1 MQYKK
6 GQKNYV
12 VKQAGAILL
21 TVLLTVGLFF
31 PGCALTGYAA
41 SKDDPGSKRLTG
53 DIPASFY
60 EGATF
65 YQERTDAAANPFTGR
80 VYTHNDRFDNVA
92 IVNGI
97 DISEHNVVTDW
108 NQVKQAGIEYVI
120 LRAAYRGYG
129 SAGTLVED
137 AKYQNYIKGA
147 LAAGLKVG
155 LYIYSQAISVQ
166 EAQQEAD
173 FLYSKIGGYQIDLP
187 LVLDYE
193 FFSESGPTKG
203 RLYDA
208 QLSKEQMTAICNAFC
223 ERITA
228 YGYFPMV
235 YANSSML
242 NNRLNASEISKN
254 YPIWLANYVNKTSY
268 AGEYQMWQYA
278 STGSVPGI
286 TGNVD
291 MNFWYTNDTNQ
302 YICNMMVAP
311 VPDMMYTGDP
321 ITPTVTVT
329 SKTGVLTQGVDYTVS
344 YENNVG
350 VGTATIHIVGI
361 GTYAGTNRNITFQI
375 AENKVNDLKVTKQS
389 KTAVSLKWSAA
400 PGSSRYEV
408 YCAEGINQKPKL
420 VATLDANATT
430 YQHGKRTAGKEYYYT
445 VKAVLSDGVTVLQ
458 SEQVLA
464 RTIESSTRTVI
475 LKKAYSLRKTT
486 ASSKTVVKVP
496 KKGEVRLIADTENK
510 NGTAWYYVRYK
521 KNGKYYYG
529 YMPKSKGTM
538 YRYGKTKKKKV
549 NIRKGAGV
557 NKKLVVVTGKKN
569 SKLTILGEK
578 KAKDKVIWYKVSY
591 KSGKYTYTGYICS
604 DYVKLY

>member
-1 MQYKK
+1 MEYNKGKK
-6 GQKNYV
+6 IIKRTN
-12 VKQAGAILL
+12 AIVLAVMLVLGLL
-21 TVLLTVGLFF
+21 L
-31 PGCALTGYAA
+31 PGVSITASAA

-60 EGATF
+60 EGASF

-80 VYTHNDRFDNVA
+80 VYTHNERFDNVA
-92 IVNGI
+92 VVNGI

-108 NQVKQAGIEYVI
+108 SQVKQAGIEFVI

-137 AKYQNYIKGA
+137 ARYQNYIKGA

-155 LYIYSQAISVQ
+155 LYIYSQAITVQ

-173 FLYSKIGGYQIDLP
+173 FLYSKVGGYQIDLP
-187 LVLDYE
+187 LVMDFE
-193 FFSESGPTKG
+193 FYAESGPTKG

-235 YANSSML
+235 YANPSML
-242 NNRLNASEISKN
+242 NNHLNASEISKN

-286 TGNVD
+286 NGNVD
-291 MNFWYTNDTNQ
+291 MNFWYTNNTSQ
-302 YICNMMVAP
+302 YISNMMVAP
-311 VPDMMYTGDP
+311 VADMMYTGAP
-321 ITPTVTVT
+321 ITPPVTVT
-329 SKTGVLTQGVDYTVS
+329 SKTGVLTEGVDYTVS
-344 YENNVG
+344 YENNVN

-361 GTYAGTNRNITFQI
+361 GAYAGNNRDITFQI
-375 AENKVNDLKVTKQS
+375 VENKVNNLKVTKQA
-389 KTAVSLKWSAA
+389 KTAVSLMWSAV
-400 PGSSRYEV
+400 PDVSRYEV

-420 VATLDANATT
+420 VATLDANTTT

-445 VKAVLSDGVTVLQ
+445 VKAVLFDGSAVLQ

-464 RTIESSTRTVI
+464 RTIESSTRTVV

-496 KKGEVRLIADTENK
+496 KKGEVRLIADTKNK

-538 YRYGKTKKKKV
+538 YRYGKTKRKGV

-557 NKKLVVVTGKKN
+557 NKKLVIVTGKKN

-578 KAKDKVIWYKVSY
+578 KAKNKVVWYKVSY
-591 KSGKYTYTGYICS
+591 KRGKYTYSGYICS

>member
-1 MQYKK
+1 ML
-6 GQKNYV
+6 
-12 VKQAGAILL
+12 IISLL
-21 TVLLTVGLFF
+21 LGLLY
-31 PGCALTGYAA
+31 TGHPLISYAS

-60 EGATF
+60 EGAVF
-65 YQERTDAAANPFTGR
+65 QAERTDAAANPFTGR
-80 VYTHNDRFDNVA
+80 VYTHNDRYDNIAV
-92 IVNGI
+92 VNGI

-108 NQVKQAGIEYVI
+108 NQVKQSGIEYVI

-137 AKYQNYIKGA
+137 AKYQTYIKGA

-155 LYIYSQAISVQ
+155 LYIYSQAVSVQ

-173 FLYSKIGGYQIDLP
+173 FLYSKIGGNQIDLP

-193 FFSESGPTKG
+193 FYAESGPTKG

-223 ERITA
+223 ERIVS

-235 YANSSML
+235 YANPSML
-242 NNRLNASEISKN
+242 NNHLNASEISKN

-268 AGEYQMWQYA
+268 AGDYVMWQYA

-302 YICNMMVAP
+302 YVSNMMVAP
-311 VPDMMYTGDP
+311 VPDMPYTGAA
-321 ITPTVTVT
+321 IMPTVTVT
-329 SKTGVLTQGVDYTVS
+329 SKTGVMTLGVDYTVS
-344 YENNVG
+344 YENNVN
-350 VGTATIHIVGI
+350 VGTATIHITGI
-361 GTYAGTNRNITFQI
+361 GAYAGTNRDITFQI
-375 AENKVNDLKVTKQS
+375 VENKVNDFKVTKQA
-389 KTAVSLKWSAA
+389 KTAISLKWSPVYDAVL
-400 PGSSRYEV
+400 YEV

-420 VATLDANATT
+420 AASLDADTTT
-430 YQHGKRTAGKEYYYT
+430 YQHKNRTAGKEYYYT
-445 VKAVLSDGVTVLQ
+445 VKAKLADGTTILQ

-464 RTIESSTRTVI
+464 RTLESGTRTVT
-475 LKKAYSLRKTT
+475 LKKAYSLRQTT

-529 YMPKSKGTM
+529 YMPKSKGTL
-538 YRYGKTKKKKV
+538 YRYGKTKQKQV
-549 NIRKGAGV
+549 NIRKGAGT

-591 KSGKYTYTGYICS
+591 QKGKYTYIGYICS

>member
-1 MQYKK
+1 MQYSK
-6 GQKNYV
+6 GQKRNV
-12 VKQAGAILL
+12 VKRTGAVMLVLSLL
-21 TVLLTVGLFF
+21 FGLLF
-31 PGCALTGYAA
+31 PGGVLTGYAEQ
-41 SKDDPGSKRLTG
+41 KDDPGSKRLTG

-60 EGATF
+60 EGAAF
-65 YQERTDAAANPFTGR
+65 QPERTDAVANPFTGR

-108 NQVKQAGIEYVI
+108 NQVKQSGIEYVI

-193 FFSESGPTKG
+193 FYAESGPTKG

-242 NNRLNASEISKN
+242 SNHLNASEISKN

-268 AGEYQMWQYA
+268 AGDYQMWQYA

-286 TGNVD
+286 NGNVD
-291 MNFWYTNDTNQ
+291 MNFWYTNDVNQ
-302 YICNMMVAP
+302 YVSNMVVAP
-311 VPDMMYTGDP
+311 VADAIYTGAP
-321 ITPTVTVT
+321 ITPAVTVT
-329 SKTGVLTQGVDYTVS
+329 SKTGVLTLGVDYTVS
-344 YENNVG
+344 YENNINVG
-350 VGTATIHIVGI
+350 VATIHVVGI
-361 GTYAGTNRNITFQI
+361 GAYEGTKRDITFQI
-375 AENKVNDLKVTKQS
+375 VESKVNDLKITKQT
-389 KTAVSLKWSAA
+389 KTAVSLKWSAISEA
-400 PGSSRYEV
+400 SRYEI
-408 YCAEGINQKPKL
+408 YCAEAINQTPKL
-420 VATLDANATT
+420 VATLDANTTT
-430 YQHGKRTAGKEYYYT
+430 YQHKKRTAGKEYYYI
-445 VKAVLSDGVTVLQ
+445 VKAVLLDGVTVLS

-464 RTIESSTRTVI
+464 RTIEDSTRTVV
-475 LKKAYSLRKTT
+475 LKKAYSLRQTT

-496 KKGEVRLIADTENK
+496 KNGEVRLLADTKNK
-510 NGTAWYYVRYK
+510 SGAAWYYVRYQ

-529 YMPKSKGTM
+529 YMPKSNGTL
-538 YRYGKTKKKKV
+538 YRYGKTKIKKV

-591 KSGKYTYTGYICS
+591 KSGKYTYVGYICS